1 MSDLVERLRR
11 RHEQAA
17 ENYGELDLTLWSEA
31 ADEIERLRGIN
42 DRMSITLDA
51 EMARAEKAEAERDEY
66 RSKGA
71 AHIRM
76 LAVNNDELRAEIER
90 LRADVTMSVEA
101 LERIGKQSPEH
112 RALVEQVWKD
122 VSQ

>member
-1 MSDLVERLRR
+1 MSDIVERLRR

-31 ADEIERLRGIN
+31 ADEIER
-42 DRMSITLDA
+42 A
-51 EMARAEKAEAERDEY
+51 
-66 RSKGA
+66 
-71 AHIRM
+71 
-76 LAVNNDELRAEIER
+76 
-90 LRADVTMSVEA
+90 RADVTMAVEA